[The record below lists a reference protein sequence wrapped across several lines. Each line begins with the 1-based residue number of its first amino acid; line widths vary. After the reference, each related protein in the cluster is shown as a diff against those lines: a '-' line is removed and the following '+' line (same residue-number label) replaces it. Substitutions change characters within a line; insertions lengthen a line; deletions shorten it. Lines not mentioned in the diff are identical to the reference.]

1 MPKKS
6 KSESAPI
13 ICRTDHLTKVYK
25 DGAALQEVSLAIHK
39 GDIFGLIGEN
49 GAGKTTLIKLLAG
62 LIRPTEGTIQL
73 LGASSPEEISR
84 VQANIGYMIETPA
97 VYTDMTAEQ
106 NLEVR
111 RLEKGIEGKNCVDD
125 ALALVNLLNNRKKVK
140 NYSLGMKQRLAL
152 ALALLGQPELLI
164 LDEPV
169 NGLDPAG
176 IVALRELL
184 EKLNRERNVTI
195 MISSHI
201 LGELHKL
208 ATCYGF
214 IHAGRLVEQI
224 TARELDGKAKDI
236 ETYFTDMTGGGFFG

>member
-1 MPKKS
+1 MPEKS
-6 KSESAPI
+6 KSKPDPI
-13 ICRTDHLTKVYK
+13 ICRTDHLTKVYR
-25 DGAALQEVSLAIHK
+25 DGVALQEVSLTVHK

-73 LGASSPEEISR
+73 LGANSPEEISR
-84 VQANIGYMIETPA
+84 VQTNIGYMIETPA

-111 RLEKGIEGKNCVDD
+111 RLEKGIEDKNCVDD
-125 ALALVNLLNNRKKVK
+125 SLALVNLLNNRKKVK

-184 EKLNRERNVTI
+184 ERLNRERNVTI

-214 IHAGRLVEQI
+214 IHAGRLVEQT
-224 TARELDGKAKDI
+224 TAQELDEKAKDI

>member
-1 MPKKS
+1 MPEKS
-6 KSESAPI
+6 NSKPAPI
-13 ICRTDHLTKVYK
+13 ICRTDHLTKVYQ
-25 DGAALQEVSLAIHK
+25 DGAALQEVSLTVHK

-73 LGASSPEEISR
+73 LGANSPEEISR
-84 VQANIGYMIETPA
+84 VQASIGYMIETPA

-111 RLEKGIEGKNCVDD
+111 RLEKGIEDKYCVGE

-184 EKLNRERNVTI
+184 ERLNRERNVTI

-224 TARELDGKAKDI
+224 TARELDEKAKDI
-236 ETYFTDMTGGGFFG
+236 ETYFTDMMGGGFFG